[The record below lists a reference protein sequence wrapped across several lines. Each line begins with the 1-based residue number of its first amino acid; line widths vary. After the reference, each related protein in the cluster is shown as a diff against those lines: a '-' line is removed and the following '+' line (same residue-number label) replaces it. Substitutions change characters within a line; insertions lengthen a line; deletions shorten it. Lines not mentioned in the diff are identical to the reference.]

1 MKMNAGQDKNYAVLV
16 GMAPV
21 GTAIQTATNATA
33 TSITGT
39 GTPFTASALVGQHV
53 VVCATI
59 ATYGVITA
67 NTTSVITVDRWY
79 SPAAPNGAAVGPPGA
94 TDKFFVMPGAAGVP
108 YMALTANATAAAATD
123 TVLTGEITNSGGG
136 LIRQLCAYAHTTSA
150 STYTLTGTFTAV
162 SADTAGVPLPV
173 TIAKIGTFDS
183 LLQPGVMFH
192 ETLLPSTATL
202 TAVGDQLTVTQ
213 TVTM

>member
-16 GMAPV
+16 GMAPIGV
-21 GTAIQTATNATA
+21 GIQTATASSA
-33 TSITGT
+33 TSITAT
-39 GTPFTASALVGQHV
+39 GTPFTASAYVGQHV
-53 VVCATI
+53 I
-59 ATYGVITA
+59 ASGAVLTYGVITA

-79 SPAAPNGAAVGPPGA
+79 NPAAPNGAAIGPPGA

-108 YMALTANATAAAATD
+108 YMALTQNTAAPAATD
-123 TVLTGEITNSGGG
+123 SVLTGEITTAGGG

-150 STYTLTGTFTAV
+150 TTYTLTGTFTVNATDV
-162 SADTAGVPLPV
+162 GLPV

-183 LLQPGVMFH
+183 LVQPGVMFH
-192 ETLLPSTATL
+192 ETLLPSTAVL
-202 TAVGDQLTVTQ
+202 SASGDQLTVTQ

>member
-16 GMAPV
+16 GMAPI
-21 GTAIQTATNATA
+21 GIGIQTATASSA
-33 TSITGT
+33 TSITAT
-39 GTPFTASALVGQHV
+39 GTPFSASAYVGQHV
-53 VVCATI
+53 I
-59 ATYGVITA
+59 ASGTVLTYGVITA

-79 SPAAPNGAAVGPPGA
+79 NPAAPNGAAIGPPGA

-108 YMALTANATAAAATD
+108 YMALTQNTGAAAATD
-123 TVLTGEITNSGGG
+123 TVLTGEIVGAGAG

-150 STYTLTGTFTAV
+150 NTYTLTGTFTANG
-162 SADTAGVPLPV
+162 SDSLGSPV
-173 TIAKIGTFDS
+173 VVAKIGTFDS
-183 LLQPGVMFH
+183 LVQPGVMFH